1 MTITKLNY
9 ASAGVNITTGNELV
23 ERIKPIAAST
33 RRPELLGSI
42 GGFGALCEI
51 PQRYRHPVLV
61 SSTDGVG
68 TKLKLALALEKH
80 HNIGIDLVAM
90 CVNDIIAQGAE
101 PLFFLDYYATA
112 QLDIDIAEKVIQGIA
127 AGCQLAGAALVGGE
141 TAEMPGIYQGKDY
154 DLAGFCVGVV
164 EKEDIISS
172 ALVSAGDSLIG
183 IASSGPHANGF
194 SLIRKI
200 LELQA
205 SDLKQTL
212 DGSTLGDLLLTPTE
226 IYVKPLLNLMDQTPV
241 HGIAH
246 ITGGGLLE
254 NIPRILPQYTK
265 AVLQQNTWE
274 WPAIFKWLQAQ
285 GNIDLSEMYRTFNCG
300 VGMVICVPTQTTA
313 TVLNLLN
320 QSTRHAW
327 VIGSVEPNTEQTP
340 YTEID

>member
-9 ASAGVNITTGNELV
+9 ATAGVNITTGNELV

>member
-1 MTITKLNY
+1 MTITKLDY
-9 ASAGVNITTGNELV
+9 ASAGVNITTGNALV

-33 RRPELLGSI
+33 RRPELLGGI
-42 GGFGALCEI
+42 GGFGALCEL
-51 PQRYRHPVLV
+51 PQRYRHPILV

-68 TKLKLALALEKH
+68 TKLKLALTLEKH
-80 HNIGIDLVAM
+80 HGIGIDLVAM

-112 QLDIDIAEKVIQGIA
+112 RLDIDIAEKVIQGIA

-164 EKEDIISS
+164 EKENIISS
-172 ALVSAGDSLIG
+172 ALVVPGDSLIG

-200 LELQA
+200 LERQG
-205 SDLKQTL
+205 SDLKQEMA
-212 DGSTLGDLLLTPTE
+212 GNNLGDILLTPTE
-226 IYVKPLLNLMDQTPV
+226 IYVKPLLSLIAQTPV

-254 NIPRILPQYTK
+254 NIPRILPPYTK
-265 AVLQQNTWE
+265 AVLQQSSWE
-274 WPAIFKWLQAQ
+274 WPNLFKWLQTQ
-285 GNIDLSEMYRTFNCG
+285 GNVDLSEMYRTFNCG
-300 VGMVICVPTQTTA
+300 VGMVICVPTQTTDA
-313 TVLNLLN
+313 VLKHLN

-327 VIGSVEPNTEQTP
+327 VIGSVESSTEETP
-340 YTEID
+340 RTEIK

>member
-1 MTITKLNY
+1 
-9 ASAGVNITTGNELV
+9 
-23 ERIKPIAAST
+23 
-33 RRPELLGSI
+33 
-42 GGFGALCEI
+42 
-51 PQRYRHPVLV
+51 VLV

-68 TKLKLALALEKH
+68 TKLKLALTLEKH
-80 HNIGIDLVAM
+80 QGIGIDLVAM
-90 CVNDIIAQGAE
+90 CVNDIIVQGAE
-101 PLFFLDYYATA
+101 PLFFLDYYATSR
-112 QLDIDIAEKVIQGIA
+112 LDVDIAEKVIQGIA

-164 EKEDIISS
+164 EKENIISP

-200 LELQA
+200 LELQG
-205 SDLKQTL
+205 SDLRQEI
-212 DGSTLGDLLLTPTE
+212 DGSALGDILLAPTE
-226 IYVKPLLNLMDQTPV
+226 IYVKPLLNLMAQTPV

-254 NIPRILPQYTK
+254 NIPRILPPYTK

-274 WPAIFKWLQAQ
+274 WPAIFKWLQTQ
-285 GNIDLSEMYRTFNCG
+285 GNIDRSEMYRTFNCG
-300 VGMVICVPTQTTA
+300 VGMVICVPADTTSTA
-313 TVLNLLN
+313 LALLN

-327 VIGSVEPNTEQTP
+327 VIGSVESNTGQTP
-340 YTEID
+340 CTEIQ